1 MALLSIILTVIFI
14 LACILLIIIIL
25 FQPHYSESGLAGAF
39 GGGGG
44 MDSFLGVKAV
54 SVATKITVVLAVIFL
69 LLAIVLGQMPRTS
82 SKGGLLSG
90 ERTAPMKPSTPSE
103 TGLPTA
109 SDKTTGTATPIS
121 ATNTTTQEPK
131 TNIVTPAESKP
142 QIPQTPV
149 ESPKEDDKPK
159 ESQEPISPTGK

>member
-1 MALLSIILTVIFI
+1 MLSIILTAVFI
-14 LACILLIIIIL
+14 VACILLIIIIL

-69 LLAIVLGQMPRTS
+69 LLAIVLGQIPHTS
-82 SKGGLLSG
+82 SRGGLLSG
-90 ERTAPMKPSTPSE
+90 EKPVPMKPSTPSG
-103 TGLPTA
+103 TGLP
-109 SDKTTGTATPIS
+109 P

-131 TNIVTPAESKP
+131 ANTVTPAESTP

-149 ESPKEDDKPK
+149 EPPKEDNKPE
-159 ESQEPISPTGK
+159 ESQEPVSPTGR

>member
-1 MALLSIILTVIFI
+1 MVLLSIILTAIFI
-14 LACILLIIIIL
+14 LACILLIVIIL

-69 LLAIVLGQMPRTS
+69 LLAIVLGQIPQTS

-90 ERTAPMKPSTPSE
+90 EKPASKEPSN
-103 TGLPTA
+103 
-109 SDKTTGTATPIS
+109 KTTETKTPTS
-121 ATNTTTQEPK
+121 ATDTATQEPK
-131 TNIVTPAESKP
+131 ADTVTPAESTP

-149 ESPKEDDKPK
+149 EPSKEDNKPE